1 VKRLGYARSLDGI
14 RGVGAMAVI
23 SAHYF
28 HYVAGGFY
36 SMEVFFAL
44 SGFLITTLLL
54 EERDRTGGIA
64 LSAFYRRRA
73 RRLLPGLFAV
83 LAAYALVSVWHSP
96 VQAFER
102 IAAGGLYATNIVIAS
117 GSHLLNGTPF
127 LPFWTLAEEE
137 QFYLLWPLLLLL
149 LLQRRV
155 RESRVAVLLILLFVV
170 SVIHRADL
178 TMAGAAA
185 QRIYIAPDTHSDA
198 LVLGCLL
205 AVLRRGGLR
214 IPQAAGW
221 LAIAALV
228 IGSSVI
234 SQEVAI
240 SYGIAPMAI
249 AATVAV
255 GAALDSGRLGRC
267 LSCRPLV
274 WLGTISYSL
283 YLWHYFVW
291 WLLDYRP
298 FLAMALTFV
307 VATACYYTVERPLRR
322 VSRSRRT
329 PPGEAGPVL
338 AEAGLR
344 PQTLTRVQTG

>member
-1 VKRLGYARSLDGI
+1 
-14 RGVGAMAVI
+14 MAVI

-54 EERDRTGGIA
+54 EERDRTGQIT

-83 LAAYALVSVWHSP
+83 LAAYAVVTIWHSP
-96 VQAFER
+96 VQALER

-117 GSHLLNGTPF
+117 GSHLLDGTPF

-155 RESRVAVLLILLFVV
+155 RESRVAALLILVFIA
-170 SVIHRADL
+170 SVLHRTEL
-178 TMAGAAA
+178 TMVGAAA

-214 IPQAAGW
+214 IPQSAGW

-228 IGSSVI
+228 VGSSVI
-234 SQEVAI
+234 SQKVAI
-240 SYGIAPMAI
+240 AYGIAPMAI
-249 AATVAV
+249 AATLVV
-255 GAALDSGRLGRC
+255 GAALESGRLGRY

-291 WLLDYRP
+291 WLLDWHP
-298 FLAMALTFV
+298 FLSMAVTLV
-307 VATACYYTVERPLRR
+307 VATVCYYMVERPFRQA
-322 VSRSRRT
+322 SRSRHRT
-329 PPGEAGPVL
+329 RRPDPDA
-338 AEAGLR
+338 ARLR
-344 PQTLTRVQTG
+344 LGSSHTLPTG

>member
-1 VKRLGYARSLDGI
+1 MKRLGYARPLDGI

-28 HYVAGGFY
+28 DYLAGGFY

-54 EERDRTGGIA
+54 EERDRTGKIA
-64 LSAFYRRRA
+64 ISAFYRRRA
-73 RRLLPGLFAV
+73 QRLLPGLFAV
-83 LAAYALVSVWHSP
+83 LTAYAAVSIWTSP
-96 VQAFER
+96 VGALER

-117 GSHLLNGTPF
+117 GSHLLDDTPF
-127 LPFWTLAEEE
+127 LPFWTLAQEE

-149 LLQRRV
+149 LLRRRV
-155 RESRVAVLLILLFVV
+155 RESRVAALLALIFVA
-170 SVIHRADL
+170 SVIHRTEL

-214 IPQAAGW
+214 IPQPAGW

-228 IGSSVI
+228 AGSSLV
-234 SQEVAI
+234 SQQVAI
-240 SYGIAPMAI
+240 AYGIAPMAV
-249 AATVAV
+249 AATLVV
-255 GAALDSGRLGRC
+255 GAALEPGRLGRW
-267 LSCRPLV
+267 LSYPPLV

-298 FLAMALTFV
+298 FLGMALTLV
-307 VATACYYTVERPLRR
+307 VAAVCYYKVERPLRTAWR
-322 VSRSRRT
+322 ARRT
-329 PPGEAGPVL
+329 PAIEPEPAL
-338 AEAGLR
+338 AQG
-344 PQTLTRVQTG
+344 